1 LSHEII
7 DSFTRASVS
16 SAAAVPF
23 LLRFQIR
30 TLLRRITATALILI
44 ALTIAANAR
53 PAVGSIDF
61 GGVVSFDTL
70 SLATAT
76 TVNTWNSSFVLQGSG
91 DFSSIAPGTNVTM
104 GAPWIF
110 DSGTPSTPSLGP
122 AKPTLWSVSG
132 FTFDLTSSLILGQNA
147 NFLNVTGPGT
157 ISGMGFDATPGV
169 WTFTSSNS
177 SGSDNSTFSF
187 QANTSA
193 VPEAGTVWLL
203 ATGALALAG
212 MRFLRRQS
220 QKKTNTANSY
230 GSTKRVRP

>member
-1 LSHEII
+1 MKI
-7 DSFTRASVS
+7 FPKTV
-16 SAAAVPF
+16 
-23 LLRFQIR
+23 
-30 TLLRRITATALILI
+30 LI
-44 ALTIAANAR
+44 ALAIGLSGFVQPANAR
-53 PAVGSIDF
+53 PVVGSIDF

-76 TVNTWNSSFVLQGSG
+76 TVNAWNSSFVLQGSG

-110 DSGTPSTPSLGP
+110 DSGTPSNPSLGP

-132 FTFDLTSSLILGQNA
+132 FTFDLTSSVILAQST

-157 ISGMGFDATPGV
+157 ISGLGFDATPGV

-193 VPEAGTVWLL
+193 VPEAGTVWLI
-203 ATGALALAG
+203 AIGALALGG
-212 MRFLRRQS
+212 MRSLRRQS
-220 QKKTNTANSY
+220 QKKINTPNSY